1 MNIQKASVMA
11 KMINGYI
18 WREDMGK
25 VFIKPTSSVDGCI
38 VMINK
43 DDFKRR
49 WQPTLDDLIS
59 NDWKVFNESDFLLLS
74 TS

>member
-1 MNIQKASVMA
+1 MNIQKASRMA

-18 WREDMGK
+18 WREDIGK
-25 VFIKPTSSVDGCI
+25 VFIKPTNSADCCI

-49 WQPTLDDLIS
+49 WQPTLDDLIA